1 MIEERE
7 MRLSF
12 VALVLLIIPA
22 PSRAAIRPSFSEAY
36 SAWHATHIV
45 VIDIDGRVLESWKG
59 DLKPGAQIDLKP
71 LGIPP
76 TPPVS
81 KWPMPRGM
89 VQKMTDQRRV
99 LFLQREAKNWKPAVS
114 FGGMPVAVVWI
125 EQGQAYAF
133 LQIINPGPSE
143 LHLLGMTEGGL
154 KDKVTEASRVQAKLL
169 KAVADPDPTKR
180 ARAVL
185 PFLDNRK
192 FYGPHTETL
201 KILAGCGS
209 NVLPVLRPL
218 LEDNSRMSLHS
229 DLIAVIGKAAGK
241 DAVGDLEKLLD
252 RELIYWKNVAP
263 NLDKWWGQEPM
274 TAHYGRLVSALRQ
287 LHAIGYTD
295 ERRLVRTLRDFWQ
308 SKPQLDYIGKGDRP
322 ESKSQMVEEAE
333 AIIGK

>member
-1 MIEERE
+1 MAMKAPR
-7 MRLSF
+7 
-12 VALVLLIIPA
+12 VALVLMLFPILHI
-22 PSRAAIRPSFSEAY
+22 RAAIRPSFEAAY

-45 VIDIDGRVLESWKG
+45 VVDIDGKVLESWKG
-59 DLKPGAQIDLKP
+59 DLKTGAQIDLKP
-71 LGIPP
+71 LGIPA

-81 KWPMPRGM
+81 KWPMPRAR
-89 VQKMTDQRRV
+89 VQVMTDQRRV
-99 LFLQREAKNWKPAVS
+99 LFLHKEGKNWKPAVS
-114 FGGMPVAVVWI
+114 FGGVQVAVVWI
-125 EQGQAYAF
+125 EQGQAHAF
-133 LQIINPGPSE
+133 LQIMNPGPSE
-143 LHLLGMTEGGL
+143 LHLLGVTERGL
-154 KDKVTEASRVQAKLL
+154 KDQVAEASKVQAELL
-169 KAVADPDPTKR
+169 KAAADPDPTKR

-201 KILAGCGS
+201 KILASCGS

-218 LEDNSRMSLHS
+218 LQDDSRMRLHS
-229 DLIAVIGKAAGK
+229 DLIAVIGKGAGK
-241 DAVGDLEKLLD
+241 EATADLEKLLE

-274 TAHYGRLVSALRQ
+274 TAHYGRLVAVLRQ
-287 LHAIGYTD
+287 LKAIGYQD
-295 ERRLVRTLRDFWQ
+295 ERKLVRSLREFWQ